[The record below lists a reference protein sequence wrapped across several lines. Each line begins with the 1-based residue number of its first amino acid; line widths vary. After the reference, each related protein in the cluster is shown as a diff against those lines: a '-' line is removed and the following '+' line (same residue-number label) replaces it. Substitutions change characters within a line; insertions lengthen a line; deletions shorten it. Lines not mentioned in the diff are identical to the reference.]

1 MNKFRRSTSKDDPL
15 LWNLFNYQLPVMK
28 EYVHPPKDESYFNQ
42 LIKETHIED
51 DVGTTKKTALHTQ
64 QKTNVQSPSCIPGSR
79 NSVKRFPRKNV
90 ENIKPDTPPVSY
102 SQCSRIFSPLTPLS
116 PNIARPLQSPLPK
129 HKPNALG
136 QHTQRNKE
144 NVPTT
149 RVKGNEC
156 LPEKRIHKQS
166 SAFKENRP
174 PTNIKR
180 KALLKSCGSN
190 IHSATQKR
198 PCKNLDVKKM
208 VSPAEHTIFTNLS
221 SSKDKGKMVVENA
234 IRPQHLRSEVD
245 VMNLSEYDSDSSDA
259 FSDQDFPE
267 DFIDESHKFGPTVG
281 TQSDRG
287 VNNDLPPR
295 KLNFDPKDSQQDSAD
310 HFNDLAIKVTAIQKM
325 VI

>member
-1 MNKFRRSTSKDDPL
+1 MDKFRRSTSKDDPL

-51 DVGTTKKTALHTQ
+51 DVGTAKKTALHTQ

-149 RVKGNEC
+149 RVKRNEC

-198 PCKNLDVKKM
+198 PCKNPDVKKM
-208 VSPAEHTIFTNLS
+208 VSPAEHN
-221 SSKDKGKMVVENA
+221 
-234 IRPQHLRSEVD
+234 

-281 TQSDRG
+281 T
-287 VNNDLPPR
+287 
-295 KLNFDPKDSQQDSAD
+295 
-310 HFNDLAIKVTAIQKM
+310 
-325 VI
+325 